1 MLACVGLYGIMAYTV
16 VQRTNEIGIRL
27 ALGAKRRQVRLM
39 VLGEVGWLT
48 ALGVLA
54 GLAITFGAARAVT
67 SMLYGVRP
75 ADPWSLAGAAGLLL
89 LIALV
94 AGWVPAMRASRVE
107 PMEAL
112 RHE

>member
-1 MLACVGLYGIMAYTV
+1 MAYTV

-27 ALGAKRRQVRLM
+27 ALGAKRRQVRMM
-39 VLGEVGWLT
+39 VLSEVGWLT
-48 ALGVLA
+48 VLGIVTGITITLALG
-54 GLAITFGAARAVT
+54 RAVT

-75 ADPWSLAGAAGLLL
+75 ADPWSLAAAAGLLL
-89 LIALV
+89 LIALL